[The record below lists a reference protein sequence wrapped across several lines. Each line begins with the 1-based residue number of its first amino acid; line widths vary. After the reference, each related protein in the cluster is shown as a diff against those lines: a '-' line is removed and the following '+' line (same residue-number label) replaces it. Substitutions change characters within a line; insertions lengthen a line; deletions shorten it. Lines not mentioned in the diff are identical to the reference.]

1 MSDVMHTAEQKMK
14 KTLEQL
20 TNELSKI
27 RTGRANTSLLDG
39 IKVSCYGSLTPLS
52 QVASINVEDARTLTV
67 SPWDKSLVAD
77 IERAITTSDLGLNP
91 ASMGDLIRIPLPPLS
106 EERRRDFVKQAK
118 SVGENSKIGIRNA
131 RRDAL
136 SELKDQVK
144 EKEITED
151 DERKLQAKMQTL
163 TDSYIAKVE
172 QQVAAKEE
180 DLLKI

>member
-1 MSDVMHTAEQKMK
+1 
-14 KTLEQL
+14 
-20 TNELSKI
+20 
-27 RTGRANTSLLDG
+27 
-39 IKVSCYGSLTPLS
+39 
-52 QVASINVEDARTLTV
+52 
-67 SPWDKSLVAD
+67 
-77 IERAITTSDLGLNP
+77 
-91 ASMGDLIRIPLPPLS
+91 MGDLIRIPLPPLS

-151 DERKLQAKMQTL
+151 DERKLQTKMQTL